1 MKKWIP
7 KSAVLCIVLVL
18 AVSGHSLAK
27 GKKSLTI
34 YEKSRVNDV
43 VLEPGDYKVEI
54 VESGSSADVMIYK
67 GKELVAKATA
77 QPAKLDGKA
86 DRNSVRFA
94 MEGNKAPRIIE
105 LRLSGDSQ
113 SYKLSDGTEVSQRT
127 K

>member
-1 MKKWIP
+1 MKQWIS
-7 KSAVLCIVLVL
+7 KSPVLCFVLVL
-18 AVSGHSLAK
+18 VLSGYSLAK

-54 VESGSSADVMIYK
+54 VERGDSADVMLYK

-77 QPAKLDGKA
+77 QPQKLEGKA
-86 DRNSVRFA
+86 DRNSIRFA
-94 MEGNKAPRIIE
+94 VEGSKAPKIIE
-105 LRLSGDSQ
+105 LRLSGESQ
-113 SYKLSDGTEVSQRT
+113 SYKFGDGTEVSQRA